1 MRSWTVADA
10 EGFAAECDRLLAQVE
25 PSATLLQLSLSGIVS
40 LSDRI
45 AILARLDND
54 LRHRLRHLV
63 VTADDLVGRPS
74 EQDLADLRVEEH
86 STAAGKLMS
95 MIEPVAATAPLPGA
109 RLSACWWNISVG
121 RTRHEPSNRVAL
133 SNFRKYRDPFV
144 LDGLTK
150 RLNVIIE
157 PNETGKS
164 TLLEAMRAAF
174 IRHRTANR
182 LARSYA
188 RCGEAVAPQIEI
200 GFEAKGEAGSQ
211 QALPEKCFG

>member
-74 EQDLADLRVEEH
+74 EQDLADLRVEE
-86 STAAGKLMS
+86 
-95 MIEPVAATAPLPGA
+95 
-109 RLSACWWNISVG
+109 
-121 RTRHEPSNRVAL
+121 
-133 SNFRKYRDPFV
+133 
-144 LDGLTK
+144 
-150 RLNVIIE
+150 
-157 PNETGKS
+157 
-164 TLLEAMRAAF
+164 
-174 IRHRTANR
+174 
-182 LARSYA
+182 
-188 RCGEAVAPQIEI
+188 
-200 GFEAKGEAGSQ
+200 
-211 QALPEKCFG
+211 